1 MNMRQKKERQRLI
14 KQILEEKEIG
24 EQFQLLE
31 ELRKRGIKTTQATIS
46 RDLQEM
52 GVVKVRIKP
61 GVYKYELMQKGLS
74 NRIWEKIKVAFENF
88 VESIDYTGNLIL
100 IKTSPGNAH
109 GVAALIDELKYDGI
123 LGTLAGD
130 DSILVI
136 VKQPEKTKKI
146 VKELSGL
153 LPR

>member
-1 MNMRQKKERQRLI
+1 MRMKKERQKLI

-31 ELRKRGIKTTQATIS
+31 ELKKRGINTTQATVS

-74 NRIWEKIKVAFENF
+74 NRVWEKIKVAFENF

-109 GVAALIDELKYDGI
+109 GVAALIDELNYDGI

-146 VKELSGL
+146 VKEFQNL
-153 LPR
+153 LPH

>member
-1 MNMRQKKERQRLI
+1 MRMKKERQKLI

-31 ELRKRGIKTTQATIS
+31 ELKKRGINTTQATVS

-74 NRIWEKIKVAFENF
+74 NRVWEKIKVAFENF

-100 IKTSPGNAH
+100 IKTPPGNAH
-109 GVAALIDELKYDGI
+109 GVAALIDELNYDGI

-146 VKELSGL
+146 VKEFQNL
-153 LPR
+153 LPH

>member
-1 MNMRQKKERQRLI
+1 MRQKRERQKLI

-24 EQFQLLE
+24 EQYQLLE
-31 ELRKRGIKTTQATIS
+31 ELKKRGIETTQATIS

-61 GVYKYELMQKGLS
+61 GVYKYELIQKGQTS
-74 NRIWEKIKVAFENF
+74 RVWEKIKVAFENF

-136 VKQPEKTKKI
+136 IKQPEKTEQI
-146 VKELSGL
+146 VQEFLSL
-153 LPR
+153 LPH